1 MTQFWAFSTFIFTF
15 IWAFHKNETKQNK
28 KKWFLMPAKLR
39 VMFLCSVWT
48 VLLLKNQKDLISRK
62 LLSVYSISSVSW
74 NSLVHWDD
82 LKSLNVGGRSSL
94 HENQTFMSA
103 WFRLSLAACSP
114 GIDSLCCMSL
124 GWEHTRG
131 IFIQFPPSDGRSG
144 LVNLSFG
151 LTLILKCTVS
161 IWLFNGSR
169 VSWSDCNYQTGL
181 IVTIQIFL
189 LLLASSC
196 LQRIQPVRAA
206 EAGSAQM
213 PHSAHTNNT
222 VHEGVPHSQLSTSVF
237 SHTFVWEIFW
247 GHVWS
252 HQFIWDKLWI
262 S

>member
-28 KKWFLMPAKLR
+28 KKKWFLMPAKLR
-39 VMFLCSVWT
+39 AMFLCSVWT
-48 VLLLKNQKDLISRK
+48 VLVLKNQKDLISKK

-74 NSLVHWDD
+74 NSVVHWDD
-82 LKSLNVGGRSSL
+82 LESLNVGGRSGL

-131 IFIQFPPSDGRSG
+131 IFIQFPPSDGRSYQG
-144 LVNLSFG
+144 LSACLLVSPSSLSVQCRYDNLTAPEWVG
-151 LTLILKCTVS
+151 A
-161 IWLFNGSR
+161 
-169 VSWSDCNYQTGL
+169 
-181 IVTIQIFL
+181 IVIQIFL

-196 LQRIQPVRAA
+196 LQQIQPVRVA

-222 VHEGVPHSQLSTSVF
+222 VHEGVPHS
-237 SHTFVWEIFW
+237 
-247 GHVWS
+247 
-252 HQFIWDKLWI
+252 
-262 S
+262 